1 MRAAV
6 TTDERRLLKYIG
18 HGVLDAE
25 ECAKKP
31 NIVTKEGLW
40 ERAIQ
45 AEKSYYL
52 TGTIRL

>member
-1 MRAAV
+1 M
-6 TTDERRLLKYIG
+6 TTSDTDERRLLKYIR

-45 AEKSYYL
+45 AEKSDYL